1 MAQVCWCS
9 SHSSILLFH
18 GIGMP
23 HHSFGDPTWYSTL
36 SVGLATAVFLLPDRI
51 FRLPTWADGI
61 IVMDSG
67 AYIKGPYYWQEY
79 VATLLSRVHE
89 NTGQYC
95 IAVCLG
101 GLRFAGPN
109 NGKTYE
115 RLLDG
120 IMAQYPR
127 PPRFMVWV
135 SFGND
140 IYPPQEDMR
149 RYEACD

>member
-1 MAQVCWCS
+1 
-9 SHSSILLFH
+9 
-18 GIGMP
+18 
-23 HHSFGDPTWYSTL
+23 
-36 SVGLATAVFLLPDRI
+36 
-51 FRLPTWADGI
+51 
-61 IVMDSG
+61 MDSG

-101 GLRFAGPN
+101 GLRFAGSDK
-109 NGKTYE
+109 GRTYE
-115 RLLDG
+115 GLLDG

-140 IYPPQEDMR
+140 IYPPQKDMR
-149 RYEACD
+149 GYEACDFFSTSDHIFSVCSLYEASLRLASDVFDHCLFISNT